1 MQLVG
6 LGRCSKM
13 TITFKDDYKEED
25 YNKQY
30 NRLNNRYNYIIKID
44 GDNKE
49 ILKGNGKDIDLDNLN
64 YINKKEDGQNE

>member
-13 TITFKDDYKEED
+13 TITFKDEFKEED

-30 NRLNNRYNYIIKID
+30 NRLNNRYNYIIKS
-44 GDNKE
+44 
-49 ILKGNGKDIDLDNLN
+49 
-64 YINKKEDGQNE
+64 

>member
-30 NRLNNRYNYIIKID
+30 NRLNNRYTYIIKIH

-49 ILKGNGKDIDLDNLN
+49 ILIGNGEDIDLDNLN

>member
-30 NRLNNRYNYIIKID
+30 NRINNRDNYIIKID

-49 ILKGNGKDIDLDNLN
+49 ILKGNGEDIDLDNLN

>member
-13 TITFKDDYKEED
+13 TITFKDEFKEED

-30 NRLNNRYNYIIKID
+30 NRLNNSYNYIIKID

-49 ILKGNGKDIDLDNLN
+49 ILKGNGEDIDLDNLD
-64 YINKKEDGQNE
+64 YIKENGDDESD

>member
-49 ILKGNGKDIDLDNLN
+49 ILKGNGEDIDLDNLN
-64 YINKKEDGQNE
+64 YIKKKEDGQNE

>member
-13 TITFKDDYKEED
+13 TITFKDGYKEED

-49 ILKGNGKDIDLDNLN
+49 ILKGNGEDIDLNNLN

>member
-13 TITFKDDYKEED
+13 TITFKDEFKEED

-49 ILKGNGKDIDLDNLN
+49 ILKGKGEDIDLDNLN

>member
-1 MQLVG
+1 
-6 LGRCSKM
+6 M

-49 ILKGNGKDIDLDNLN
+49 ILKGNGEDIDLDNLN
-64 YINKKEDGQNE
+64 YIKKKEDGQNE

>member
-1 MQLVG
+1 MQLIG
-6 LGRCSKM
+6 LGKCSKM
-13 TITFKDDYKEED
+13 TITFKDEFKEED

-49 ILKGNGKDIDLDNLN
+49 ILKGNSEDIDLDNLN